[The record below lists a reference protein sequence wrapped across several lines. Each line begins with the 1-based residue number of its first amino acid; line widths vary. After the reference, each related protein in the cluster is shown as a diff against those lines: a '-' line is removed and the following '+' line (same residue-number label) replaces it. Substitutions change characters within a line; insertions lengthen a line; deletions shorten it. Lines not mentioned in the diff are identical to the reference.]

1 MFNVEGR
8 FYQFMVQ
15 FKDLLILNF
24 MWVLFSIP
32 IITAGASTTAAC
44 AVAMKMYRN
53 EEGYIAR
60 MFVKEFKRNLKKG
73 TIAWLIMLFVMYV
86 IYLDNQIIKAMENP
100 PIFLFIASI
109 AAVVLLV
116 VCFLY
121 TFALLARYENSVWNS
136 MKNSYQL
143 ILRYFGRTIFMVL
156 VLGILYVVL
165 TFSRT
170 MLYFMIVIG
179 PGMLIYTYGAFAI
192 QLFEKIEKE
201 HPDSIG

>member
-1 MFNVEGR
+1 MFSIEGR

-15 FKDLLILNF
+15 FKDLVILNF
-24 MWVLFSIP
+24 MWILFSIP
-32 IITAGASTTAAC
+32 LITIGASTTAAC
-44 AVAMKMYRN
+44 AVAMKMYKN
-53 EEGYIAR
+53 EEGYIGR
-60 MFVKEFKRNLKKG
+60 MFVKEFKRNWKKG
-73 TIAWLIMLFVMYV
+73 TIAWLMMLFVMYV

-100 PIFLFIASI
+100 PILLFVASI

-156 VLGILYVVL
+156 VLGILYMVL
-165 TFSRT
+165 TFSKT

-192 QLFEKIEKE
+192 QLFEKIEKD
-201 HPDSIG
+201 HPDAIG